1 MVDKVEK
8 NYIMNSKVQEFYW
21 NNEFIDYEEYKT
33 NESIL
38 YSEDILENT
47 FIFIRVDNL
56 KKKVKSVSDPL
67 GIEKAKAK
75 KLAEEKKKKAEKE
88 KKQKAANR
96 AAKIKKNSNEEILK
110 LNNANEKLNSLSKE
124 ISDIKSKINKL
135 NLNNEKIVNFFD
147 DVNTNYNDQKS
158 KFFDLYKG
166 YNGKIPD
173 LLPTTDIP
181 KGILELNNELYTKN
195 NELKTIKTKASN
207 DYKKAEKIQTD
218 AATFLNNSKVK
229 GIDISSSGSGNP
241 GTSNALRTLG
251 KGSAVIVLLGDLL
264 KGALPIIFFYEDQYF
279 LIYGVAAVLGHIY
292 PVFYKFKGG
301 KGVATYLGVYIATV
315 LQNPYNSE
323 FLNLD
328 LFQLFNIPAIALFY
342 FVLFKTTRI
351 SAIASLL
358 TVALTA
364 GLLMFANNGFLNIL
378 VLTFVFILILVKH
391 SENIKRLIEG
401 KENKF

>member
-1 MVDKVEK
+1 MNFLVIILSYILGSI
-8 NYIMNSKVQEFYW
+8 NFAYIM
-21 NNEFIDYEEYKT
+21 
-33 NESIL
+33 
-38 YSEDILENT
+38 
-47 FIFIRVDNL
+47 
-56 KKKVKSVSDPL
+56 
-67 GIEKAKAK
+67 A
-75 KLAEEKKKKAEKE
+75 
-88 KKQKAANR
+88 
-96 AAKIKKNSNEEILK
+96 
-110 LNNANEKLNSLSKE
+110 
-124 ISDIKSKINKL
+124 
-135 NLNNEKIVNFFD
+135 
-147 DVNTNYNDQKS
+147 
-158 KFFDLYKG
+158 
-166 YNGKIPD
+166 
-173 LLPTTDIP
+173 
-181 KGILELNNELYTKN
+181 
-195 NELKTIKTKASN
+195 
-207 DYKKAEKIQTD
+207 
-218 AATFLNNSKVK
+218 KVK

-292 PVFYKFKGG
+292 PVFYKFNGG

-328 LFQLFNIPAIALFY
+328 LFQLFNIPGIALFY

-364 GLLMFANNGFLNIL
+364 GLLMFANNGLLNIL